1 MIWGNCNWEGLSGP
15 RAPAAARL
23 GEIAWQSAS
32 FRIICSDM
40 YIVPVPPWPSGAV
53 CNWSHST
60 HERCSPEGNVA
71 IQLFAC
77 MLAYLTVVPFHLWCV
92 SKMHSVYTIKVACVC
107 ACAHDPCR
115 CILFVPAVHSYP
127 LPPLATESCRL
138 LPPPSAY
145 RQFKTI
151 KAQKTVKAPS
161 VLAVCADKTLDLDG
175 KLRFSP
181 HTSPCTDLFL
191 HACCTLTCARSSTYT
206 ISHSLL
212 PELTCTTWRW
222 MLFDPLIDLA
232 VASLYSDL
240 AIAIAG

>member
-1 MIWGNCNWEGLSGP
+1 M
-15 RAPAAARL
+15 
-23 GEIAWQSAS
+23 
-32 FRIICSDM
+32 
-40 YIVPVPPWPSGAV
+40 
-53 CNWSHST
+53 
-60 HERCSPEGNVA
+60 
-71 IQLFAC
+71 
-77 MLAYLTVVPFHLWCV
+77 
-92 SKMHSVYTIKVACVC
+92 
-107 ACAHDPCR
+107 DPCR

-161 VLAVCADKTLDLDG
+161 VLAVCADTTLDLDG

-240 AIAIAG
+240 AIAIAGQSPYTAYMLQHACNYFLFTTTYHHALDFIPASERNFKFQGLNSQKQVLQN

>member
-1 MIWGNCNWEGLSGP
+1 M
-15 RAPAAARL
+15 
-23 GEIAWQSAS
+23 
-32 FRIICSDM
+32 
-40 YIVPVPPWPSGAV
+40 
-53 CNWSHST
+53 
-60 HERCSPEGNVA
+60 A
-71 IQLFAC
+71 IQLFDC
-77 MLAYLTVVPFHLWCV
+77 MLPYLTVVPFHLWCV

-115 CILFVPAVHSYP
+115 CLFQQSTAILSLLLQQSLAVFF
-127 LPPLATESCRL
+127 L
-138 LPPPSAY
+138 LPPPTDNLRPS
-145 RQFKTI
+145 RHK
-151 KAQKTVKAPS
+151 KTVEAPS
-161 VLAVCADKTLDLDG
+161 VLAVCADTTLDLDG

-240 AIAIAG
+240 VIAIAGQSPYTAYMLQHACNCYLFTTTYHHALDFIPASERNFEFQGLNS